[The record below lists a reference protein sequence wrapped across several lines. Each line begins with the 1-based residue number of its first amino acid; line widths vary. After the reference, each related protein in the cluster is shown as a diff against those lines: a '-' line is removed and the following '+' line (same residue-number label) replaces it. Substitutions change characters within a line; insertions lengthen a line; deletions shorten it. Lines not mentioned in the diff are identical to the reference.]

1 MSDHSP
7 FIVIELVLI
16 FGGAMAIAWWQIRDV
31 KRAQEETR
39 RAREAAEAAARASAA
54 DATKDGGEEPR

>member
-7 FIVIELVLI
+7 FILIELVLI

-54 DATKDGGEEPR
+54 DAAKDDGEGTR